1 LCPDVQIDLWSD
13 VVCPWCYVGKA
24 RIEAAAAEVAAEGI
38 EVTVTYRAYQ
48 LDPAAPAEGTPLGPY
63 LARKYG
69 NPDALAAMSARL
81 DEAAAELPIDFRWDG
96 IVRRRTVDA
105 HRLLAWALDQGGPTA
120 QGRLKDRLLRAYFT
134 EHLDVADHGVLARL
148 ASEVDLPGDLAAD
161 ALATGWGADRVD
173 ADQAEA
179 HERGIAAVPS
189 AVIEGEWLLQGAHPV
204 ASWTR
209 AFRHIATELATR

>member
-1 LCPDVQIDLWSD
+1 MQVDLWSD

-24 RIEAAAAEVAAEGI
+24 RIEAAAAEVAADGI
-38 EVTVTYRAYQ
+38 EVEVTYRAFQ
-48 LDPAAPAEGTPLGPY
+48 LDPGAPAEGTALGPY

-69 NPDALAAMSARL
+69 RPDALAAMSARL
-81 DEAAAELPIDFRWDG
+81 DEAAAELPIEFRWDG

-105 HRLLAWALDQGGPTA
+105 HRLLTWALDQEGRAA
-120 QGRLKDRLLRAYFT
+120 QGPLKDRLLRAYFT
-134 EHLDVADHGVLARL
+134 EHLDVADHRVLAEL
-148 ASEVDLPGDLAAD
+148 AADVGLPADLAAD

-204 ASWTR
+204 ASWAK
-209 AFRHIATELATR
+209 AFRHIAGELADR